1 MLHCDIGRIR
11 LELMKRLSNSELK
24 SNFIAWQCRLR
35 QMAMRD
41 HGGTPMPGFRPQVSS
56 LKGEIILPE
65 MTILLVPNNP
75 EESTAFFKFQ
85 LQKTND
91 HRQAFEAGLKYLA
104 ADFYQLPELFSDEI
118 TAVFAK
124 GSATAERLVKLKTVL
139 LDFEQYAQ
147 RYRLS
152 CTAKRLAPRD
162 ISREASLWHNRLFN
176 PNLGNDA
183 EVLSFKPN
191 WKNAMAEPWPG

>member
-1 MLHCDIGRIR
+1 
-11 LELMKRLSNSELK
+11 MKRLSNSELK
-24 SNFIAWQCRLR
+24 NSFIAWQCRLR

-56 LKGEIILPE
+56 LKGEVILPE
-65 MTILLVPNNP
+65 MTILLVPVNP

-91 HRQAFEAGLKYLA
+91 HRQAFEAGIKYLA
-104 ADFYQLPELFSDEI
+104 ADYYQLPELFSDEI
-118 TAVFAK
+118 TAIFAK
-124 GSATAERLVKLKTVL
+124 GSPTAERLVKHRTVL

-147 RYRLS
+147 RYRLA
-152 CTAKRLAPRD
+152 CAVKRLPARD

-183 EVLSFKPN
+183 EVLSFRPN
-191 WKNAMAEPWPG
+191 WKNAMAQPWPG

>member
-1 MLHCDIGRIR
+1 
-11 LELMKRLSNSELK
+11 MKRLSNSELK
-24 SNFIAWQCRLR
+24 NSFIAWQCRLR

-41 HGGTPMPGFRPQVSS
+41 QGGVPMPGFKPRVSS
-56 LKGEIILPE
+56 LKGEIILAE
-65 MTILLVPNNP
+65 MTTLLVPENP
-75 EESTAFFKFQ
+75 EESTAFFRFQ

-124 GSATAERLVKLKTVL
+124 GSTTAEHIIKLKTVL

-147 RYRLS
+147 RYRMA
-152 CTAKRLAPRD
+152 CAVKRLGPRD
-162 ISREASLWHNRLFN
+162 IAREASLWHNRLFN
-176 PNLGNDA
+176 PNLGNEA
-183 EVLSFKPN
+183 QVLSFRPN
-191 WKNAMAEPWPG
+191 WKNAMAEPWP

>member
-1 MLHCDIGRIR
+1 
-11 LELMKRLSNSELK
+11 MKRLSNSELK

-41 HGGTPMPGFRPQVSS
+41 HGGTPMPGFRPQVAS
-56 LKGEIILPE
+56 LMGEIIIPE

-124 GSATAERLVKLKTVL
+124 GSATAARLVKFKTVL

-152 CTAKRLAPRD
+152 CAVKRLAPRD

-183 EVLSFKPN
+183 EVLSFRPN

>member
-1 MLHCDIGRIR
+1 
-11 LELMKRLSNSELK
+11 MKRLSNSELK
-24 SNFIAWQCRLR
+24 SSFIAWQCRLR

-41 HGGTPMPGFRPQVSS
+41 HGGTPMPGFRPRVSS
-56 LKGEIILPE
+56 LKGEIIMPE
-65 MTILLVPNNP
+65 MTILLVPDQP

-124 GSATAERLVKLKTVL
+124 GSTLAERIVRLKTVL

-147 RYRLS
+147 RYRMT
-152 CTAKRLAPRD
+152 CAVKRLQARD

-183 EVLSFKPN
+183 EVLSFRPN

>member
-1 MLHCDIGRIR
+1 
-11 LELMKRLSNSELK
+11 MKRLSNSELK
-24 SNFIAWQCRLR
+24 SSFIAWQCRLR

-41 HGGTPMPGFRPQVSS
+41 HGGVPMPGFKPKVSS
-56 LKGEIILPE
+56 LKGELIMAE
-65 MTILLVPNNP
+65 MTTLLVPENP
-75 EESTAFFKFQ
+75 EDSTAFFRFQ

-124 GSATAERLVKLKTVL
+124 GSAMAQHILRLKTVI

-147 RYRLS
+147 RYRMA
-152 CTAKRLAPRD
+152 CAVKRLGLRD
-162 ISREASLWHNRLFN
+162 IAREASLWHNRLFN
-176 PNLGNDA
+176 PNLGNNA
-183 EVLSFKPN
+183 EVLSFRPN
-191 WKNAMAEPWPG
+191 WKNAMAEPWPS